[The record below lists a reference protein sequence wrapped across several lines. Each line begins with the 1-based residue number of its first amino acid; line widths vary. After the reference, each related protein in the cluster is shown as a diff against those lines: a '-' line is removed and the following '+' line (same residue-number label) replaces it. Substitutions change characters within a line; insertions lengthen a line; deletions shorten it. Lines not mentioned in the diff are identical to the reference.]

1 MGGSRGGT
9 HPGYHPGSLAT
20 PLGHLTDCHQR
31 QPGRRAQCSERPRCP
46 PSLVADW
53 AGWGG
58 AGGGYLQEG
67 CTYVHIYRQQG
78 VGRGP
83 QHGEE
88 QNKVHLY
95 RLDPALAAGGQGLG
109 PSRGCHARG

>member
-58 AGGGYLQEG
+58 PA
-67 CTYVHIYRQQG
+67 VVIYRRG
-78 VGRGP
+78 ARTYIFIGSREWEGGRST
-83 QHGEE
+83 ER
-88 QNKVHLY
+88 NRTKCIY
-95 RLDPALAAGGQGLG
+95 TD
-109 PSRGCHARG
+109 